1 MSDARVVQVSRHS
14 RFGMTR
20 YHPENDMAR
29 LAVDLAGTEV
39 EVTDG
44 AISILKSYGFT
55 VEVVAQASETL

>member
-1 MSDARVVQVSRHS
+1 
-14 RFGMTR
+14 
-20 YHPENDMAR
+20 MAR

-44 AISILKSYGFT
+44 AISILKSYGYA